1 VLFLCES
8 LFRTSL
14 CSKVKRTMDSVKPT
28 PIYYNNLNKMNDF
41 TYNILVIIT
50 GRSCFAVAAAPHW
63 PFALLLH
70 KISESVLT
78 QPRQINVWKGV
89 HRLNE
94 ALFRSLWDHGLRN
107 ESTVFV
113 TLPKSGGT
121 GSSRA
126 STQSP
131 RSLYDDISVS
141 TGDVLND
148 HDDTVHLMLTDG
160 GHSIMLAANLDDT
173 PVDLRIKFAWWL
185 NSTNRVPGIVSH
197 EHVILSTNQRL
208 NDNSSLRQQRVF
220 ALTNIQAV
228 LVEHDDSDISSDLA
242 RLDDLVIWV
251 AIERDQERQVRVNQH
266 WTFQQVIDRYAS
278 MRGIPCHLF
287 QDSKVIVDGYYVD
300 AQSTLSQFREPPYHN
315 DCIQITPHFHGA
327 GTSSI
332 L

>member
-1 VLFLCES
+1 
-8 LFRTSL
+8 
-14 CSKVKRTMDSVKPT
+14 MGSVKQT
-28 PIYYNNLNKMNDF
+28 PVYYNDLNTKNDF

-50 GRSCFAVAAAPHW
+50 GRSSFVVAAAPHW

-70 KISESVLT
+70 TISEYVLT
-78 QPRQINVWKGV
+78 QPSQINVWKGV
-89 HRLNE
+89 QRLNE
-94 ALFRSLWDHGLRN
+94 ALLRSLWNHGLRN

-113 TLPKSGGT
+113 TFPKSGGT
-121 GSSRA
+121 GSSSA
-126 STQSP
+126 LTQSP

-141 TGDVLND
+141 TGDVLTD

-185 NSTNRVPGIVSH
+185 NSTNRVPGVVSH
-197 EHVILSTNQRL
+197 EHVILSADKRL

-228 LVEHDDSDISSDLA
+228 LVESDDSDINNDLI
-242 RLDDLVIWV
+242 RLDDLIIWV
-251 AIERDQERQVRVNQH
+251 AIERDQERQVRVSQY
-266 WTFQQVIDRYAS
+266 WSFQKVIERYAS
-278 MRGIPCHLF
+278 MRGIPCDF
-287 QDSKVIVDGYYVD
+287 FDDSTLNIDGYHVD

-315 DCIQITPHFHGA
+315 DCIRITPHVHAA